1 MMLKVSAGADGEV
14 EVEVPEAPVPSPPSP
29 WSFCGSFPC
38 LFVSF
43 SPCSVRL
50 RLGSIFGVF
59 CVFFPVRGF
68 NLSFFSFFLVE

>member
-14 EVEVPEAPVPSPPSP
+14 EVEVPEAPVPSSPSP

-38 LFVSF
+38 LFKSF
-43 SPCSVRL
+43 SLCSVRL
-50 RLGSIFGVF
+50 RSGSIFRDF
-59 CVFFPVRGF
+59 YVFFPLRDF